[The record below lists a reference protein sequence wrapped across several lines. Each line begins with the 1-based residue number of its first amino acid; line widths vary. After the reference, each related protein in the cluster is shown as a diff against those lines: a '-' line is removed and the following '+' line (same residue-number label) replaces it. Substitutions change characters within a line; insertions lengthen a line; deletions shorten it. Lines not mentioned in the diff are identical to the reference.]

1 MLRDS
6 MEYAQED
13 LVARRLREQQVE
25 AQRVIEALSAALAS
39 DGDDLLNAQERAG
52 IEAALARLMTVSQS
66 DDLQAIKSEVEALE
80 NYCEF
85 YVERR
90 MNANVRKA
98 MSGHRVDE
106 FE

>member
-6 MEYAQED
+6 MESAGED

-25 AQRVIEALSAALAS
+25 AQRVIEALSAALAA
-39 DGDDLLNAQERAG
+39 DGGELLDAQERSG
-52 IEAALARLMTVSQS
+52 IDRALARLAEISRM
-66 DDLQAIKSEVEALE
+66 DDPKAIKSEIEALE
-80 NYCEF
+80 KHCEF

-90 MNANVRKA
+90 MNSSVRKA